1 MDDYRPIACA
11 IHSDYELAIL
21 QGRRLRLSWRGPD
34 GQQRRAT
41 LLPEDL
47 QIQDGA
53 EYLIARGEDGRSQA
67 LRLDWITASEP
78 SP

>member
-1 MDDYRPIACA
+1 MSDYRPIACA
-11 IHSDYELAIL
+11 IHSGYELAIL

-34 GQQRRAT
+34 GHRHAAT

-47 QIQDGA
+47 QIRDGA
-53 EYLIARGEDGRSQA
+53 EYLIAQGEDGRCQT
-67 LRLDWITASEP
+67 LRLDWIIASEP